1 MQIEKSDSP
10 DINRIREEL
19 LSLANRITGIE
30 TSLAYLKGQIIQ
42 SGEKESVQPEADFE
56 QNSSLN
62 SEESIE
68 FRVGEYGMAWL
79 GNIVLLFGIIF
90 LVQYLQNSGNLIFSA
105 LTGFISIA
113 GIYAISHFTQVSYSY
128 LSKLFAY
135 NGHLLLFFMTLRLHF
150 FQAEPLIRNLAVGL
164 FVLIIV
170 SGILFYISCRRKSE
184 LMAGIVLLMMLITGI
199 ISNSTQF
206 TSGMAA
212 FVALLAVILYYRF
225 GWINL
230 VFIFISLIY
239 LTHSDWLLNDPF
251 TGNKL
256 EFIISPDSGY
266 FYFYST
272 GLIFSLLAIMPKKEN
287 VSNDFIITSVV
298 WNGLGFSFIL
308 ALIVLNY
315 LTNNYIIVFSIISAI
330 CLVYSIILQSHSFL
344 KITASM
350 YVLYGFL
357 AMSVAFYGIL
367 FLPRVYTLLS
377 VQSLL
382 VVTMALWFHS
392 RFIVIMNTILFMLLL
407 IFYLRAPESLNAT
420 NFSFMFAAL
429 ITARVINW
437 KKERLNIKTDLIRNL
452 YLIFGFVMT
461 LIAFYH
467 AVPVSY
473 ITAAW
478 ISAAIL
484 FFILSRLLNNIKYR
498 WMAIAT
504 LVICAIKLIFID
516 LSDIDIGFRVLMFLF
531 LAIISIAVSIL
542 YTKYFIKKKE

>member
-1 MQIEKSDSP
+1 MQIEKSDSL
-10 DINRIREEL
+10 DINKIREEL
-19 LSLANRITGIE
+19 LSLTNRITGIE
-30 TSLAYLKGQIIQ
+30 ASLEYLKGQIIQ
-42 SGEKESVQPEADFE
+42 SGEKESVQTETDFE
-56 QNSSLN
+56 QNSSTN

-90 LVQYLQNSGNLIFSA
+90 LVQYLQNSGSLIFSA
-105 LTGFISIA
+105 LTGFFSVA
-113 GIYAISHFTQVSYSY
+113 GIYTLSYFTQVSYSY

-135 NGHLLLFFMTLRLHF
+135 NGHLLLFFTTLRLHF
-150 FQAEPLIRNLAVGL
+150 FQAEPLIRNVAVGL
-164 FVLIIV
+164 FVLIV
-170 SGILFYISCRRKSE
+170 VLALLFYLSYRRKSE

-212 FVALLAVILYYRF
+212 FVALLAVVLYYRF

-239 LTHSDWLLNDPF
+239 LTHSDWLLNNPF
-251 TGNKL
+251 IGGKL
-256 EFIISPDSGY
+256 EFIKSPDSGY
-266 FYFYST
+266 LYFYST

-298 WNGLGFSFIL
+298 WNGLGFSFVM

-315 LTNNYIIVFSIISAI
+315 LTSNYVIVFSIISVI
-330 CLVYSIILQSHSFL
+330 CLIYAIVLQSHTFL

-350 YVLYGFL
+350 YALYGFL
-357 AMSVAFYGIL
+357 SMSVAFYGIL
-367 FLPRVYTLLS
+367 FLPRAFTLLS

-382 VVTMALWFHS
+382 VVVVALWFHS
-392 RFIVIMNTILFMLLL
+392 RFIVIMNTILFMMLL
-407 IFYLRAPESLNAT
+407 IFYLRDPVSLNTT

-429 ITARVINW
+429 ITARVLNW

-452 YLIFGFVMT
+452 YLVFGLVMT

-467 AVPVSY
+467 AVPLSY
-473 ITAAW
+473 ITVTW
-478 ISAAIL
+478 ISVAIL
-484 FFILSRLLNNIKYR
+484 FFILSKLLNNIKYR

-504 LVICAIKLIFID
+504 LVTCAIKLIFID

-542 YTKYFIKKKE
+542 YTKYLIKKKE